1 MKSSVVKL
9 AMAALAL
16 CAVVISCGKNP
27 EQTKTP
33 ELTLGAVTELSF
45 EAAGNQATFTFTSNQ
60 DWEVSSGASWVKA
73 DPTSGKA
80 SEQAVTVTVTC
91 VPNNEYEA
99 RSTTILVKAG
109 ELSREI
115 PVTQAAAEK
124 PVNNVPEGAI
134 DLGLSVYWGTCNLG
148 ASKPEETGKFFAWG
162 DTSPK
167 EWYDWQHYQ
176 WYDDG
181 NNIIKY
187 NTLAKWGQVDNLT
200 ALTTGPD
207 GDDAVSATVG
217 GKWRMPTDDE
227 LYEIAAYSTSTDIQW
242 TWTEDY
248 NGTKVN
254 GFIVSSGKEEYAGNS
269 IFLPVAGR
277 YEGNQYLEKGTSAGY
292 WSSSLNTDSPR
303 SAWAIFL
310 LSYED
315 LNGLG
320 KTNTFARQ
328 PLNRVDGYCIR
339 PVCEK

>member
-1 MKSSVVKL
+1 
-9 AMAALAL
+9 MANCRAYRKPM
-16 CAVVISCGKNP
+16 AVPGY
-27 EQTKTP
+27 
-33 ELTLGAVTELSF
+33 L
-45 EAAGNQATFTFTSNQ
+45 
-60 DWEVSSGASWVKA
+60 WE
-73 DPTSGKA
+73 
-80 SEQAVTVTVTC
+80 
-91 VPNNEYEA
+91 
-99 RSTTILVKAG
+99 
-109 ELSREI
+109 
-115 PVTQAAAEK
+115 
-124 PVNNVPEGAI
+124 
-134 DLGLSVYWGTCNLG
+134 

-292 WSSSLNTDSPR
+292 WSSSLNTPLSISSGISHLS
-303 SAWAIFL
+303 SASKSAFH
-310 LSYED
+310 
-315 LNGLG
+315 
-320 KTNTFARQ
+320 
-328 PLNRVDGYCIR
+328 
-339 PVCEK
+339 